1 MANPLRVQD
10 ILKQI
15 NSSAPFDL
23 AESWDNVGLLV
34 GDPQREVRKILVGLD
49 PTTALVDEAVA
60 KGADTIITHHPVIFR
75 PLKSIN
81 SGEPEGRLLATA
93 LSHSIAMIGCHTN
106 LDSAR
111 MGVSDILA
119 ERLGLSE
126 LTPLIGSGTD
136 DGTGIGRIGKYS
148 EPLDDETFIKQMLEA
163 LSLESVQ
170 IVGKVPETVS
180 TVAVC
185 GGSGSDFAPDALRAG
200 ADVYVSA
207 EIKHATAIWAKERD
221 FCIVDGTHYATEY
234 PAVSLLVN
242 QLSQWIEDTGRTV
255 VVLKAE
261 SEAPPFSTLN
271 SRRL

>member
-1 MANPLRVQD
+1 MTNPLRVQD
-10 ILKQI
+10 ILRQI

-60 KGADTIITHHPVIFR
+60 TGADTIITHHPVIFR

-93 LSHSIAMIGCHTN
+93 LSNSIAMIGCHTN

-136 DGTGIGRIGKYS
+136 DGTGIGRIGKYR
-148 EPLDDETFIKQMLEA
+148 EPLDDKTFIKQMLEA

-170 IVGKVPETVS
+170 IVGKVPETIS

-185 GGSGSDFAPDALRAG
+185 GGSGSDFVSDAFRAG
-200 ADVYVSA
+200 ADVYISA
-207 EIKHATAIWAKERD
+207 EIKHAAAIWAKERG

-242 QLSQWIEDTGRTV
+242 QLTQWIENTGRTV

-261 SEAPPFSTLN
+261 SESPPFSVLN
-271 SRRL
+271 NGRP